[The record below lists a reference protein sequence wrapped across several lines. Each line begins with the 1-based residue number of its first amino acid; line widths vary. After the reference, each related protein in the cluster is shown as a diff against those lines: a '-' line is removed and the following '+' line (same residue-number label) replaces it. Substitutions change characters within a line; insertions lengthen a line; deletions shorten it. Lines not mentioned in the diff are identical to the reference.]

1 MRATAPGKIILLG
14 EYAVLEGATA
24 IAVAVDREVRVD
36 LAPVPGAASRVS
48 ASPAPRDP
56 REFVLAVDE
65 GLRWLDG
72 DEDDR
77 GFGLVRKVLE
87 HSVSRLGMSGLARN
101 AFDVH
106 LDSSGLFRPACGGPP
121 VKLGLGSSAALT
133 VALATGLR
141 DFAGLPALSRAK
153 WLPLL
158 VDIHRAIQS
167 GRGSGIDVAASLYG
181 GIIAYDIRC
190 GAPVARPVTLPSA
203 LAYRFVWTGK
213 PASTTGML
221 RSLAAWRAGNAREY
235 DKLMDA
241 MRGIAK
247 NAVAAARTGDCAAFL
262 DEIAAYSV
270 RLQDLGKRSGI
281 EIYSPPHR
289 TLAALAIES
298 GLVYK
303 PCGAGGGDLGVILG
317 ADAEG
322 ADRLAARAEESGYPP
337 IDISI
342 SPDGVRTIGS
352 F

>member
-1 MRATAPGKIILLG
+1 MRVTAPGKIILLG

-24 IAVAVDREVRVD
+24 IALAVDREVRID
-36 LAPVPGAASRVS
+36 LAPASGAASRVT

-56 REFVLAVDE
+56 REFVLAADE

-72 DEDDR
+72 EDDDH

-87 HSVSRLGMSGLARN
+87 HSVSELGLSGLARGP
-101 AFDVH
+101 FEVH
-106 LDSSGLFRPACGGPP
+106 LDSSGLFQPAGGGPS

-133 VALATGLR
+133 VALAIGLR
-141 DFAGLPALSRAK
+141 EFTGLPALSREK
-153 WLPLL
+153 WLPML
-158 VDIHRAIQS
+158 VDTHRAIQG
-167 GRGSGIDVAASLYG
+167 GRGSGVDVAACLYG
-181 GIIAYDIRC
+181 GIIAYQIRDS
-190 GAPVARPVTLPSA
+190 APVARPVTLPPT

-213 PASTTGML
+213 PAATPGML
-221 RSLAAWRAGNAREY
+221 RALAAWKAGNAREY
-235 DKLMDA
+235 HKLMGE
-241 MRGIAK
+241 MRRKAHTG
-247 NAVAAARTGDCAAFL
+247 VAAARAGDCGRFL
-262 DEIAAYSV
+262 DGIAEYAV
-270 RLQDLGKRSGI
+270 CLRDLGKRSGI

-317 ADAEG
+317 ADAERV
-322 ADRLAARAEESGYPP
+322 DRLAARADESGYPP